1 MKYIMNIHHIYFQNT
16 LNKQYKQIVMRQRF
30 KTSRLCSSDNY
41 EISRKIHKQD
51 VINSHNN
58 NKSII
63 ATMVAKRTDK
73 IPYVRIFGELMK
85 ISPEEANML
94 NTTVTVFWL

>member
-1 MKYIMNIHHIYFQNT
+1 
-16 LNKQYKQIVMRQRF
+16 MRKRF

-94 NTTVTVFWL
+94 NTTVTVFWLQYNN